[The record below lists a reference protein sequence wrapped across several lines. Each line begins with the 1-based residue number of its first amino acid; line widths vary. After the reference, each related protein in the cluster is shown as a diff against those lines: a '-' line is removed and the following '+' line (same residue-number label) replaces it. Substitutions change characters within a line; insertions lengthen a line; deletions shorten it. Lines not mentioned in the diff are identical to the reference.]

1 MTTIDETE
9 APIEEAGRP
18 ARRRRL
24 WHAKVALLATVL
36 GAGVVAGIA
45 GAESSVS
52 FTDPSGD
59 ACSGVDITR
68 VEIESYPEGSLS
80 FWVTVNGFFACSS
93 DGDGEPALVALDLD
107 QNPDT
112 GSAFYGTEVA
122 LAPAGPVGDAH
133 LLRADGWNFRG
144 VRRQAGLGGG
154 CGPTGG
160 GYSID
165 RSRLG
170 LAPGAGFN
178 VVVAVPASHGD
189 TAPDIRTFNYQQ
201 VPGTPPPTL
210 GADRRAPHVSAF
222 PSAGV
227 HGKRARLGYWVL
239 DGRGRTRQIVR
250 IFRGRRVLKT
260 IWTPLADSNPFH
272 VSQLEWQVPGN
283 VRGRLRFSVRALD
296 AAGNRS
302 KLSWATL
309 AVR

>member
-9 APIEEAGRP
+9 ARFEEARRP

-24 WHAKVALLATVL
+24 RYAKVAVLAAVI
-36 GAGVVAGIA
+36 GAGVIAGIA

-59 ACSGVDITR
+59 AGSAVDITR
-68 VEIESYPEGSLS
+68 LDITRYEDGSLS
-80 FWVTVNGFFACSS
+80 FWVTVDGFFACSS
-93 DGDGEPALVALDLD
+93 DGDGEPALAALDLD

-112 GSAFYGTEVA
+112 GSGFYGTEVA
-122 LAPAGPVGDAH
+122 FAPSGPLGDAH

-144 VRRQAGLGGG
+144 VRRQLGLGGG

-165 RSRLG
+165 QSNLG
-170 LAPGAGFN
+170 IPPNAGFN
-178 VVVAVPASHGD
+178 VVVAVPGSNGD

-201 VPGTPPPTL
+201 VPGTPPPTS

-227 HGKRARLGYWVL
+227 HGKRARLAYWVL
-239 DGRGRTRQIVR
+239 DGRGTTRQIVR

-296 AAGNRS
+296 AAGNKS
-302 KLSWATL
+302 KLS
-309 AVR
+309 